1 MKSRINED
9 WFKTRTKKL
18 CAECQDR
25 MIKKHVQEYERAIR
39 EGFRAGLAVA
49 MKSQQLYRGYG
60 KKRLQRLAEDVNDLV
75 NLKPFGREINF
86 KYIVDEMKEKFQANR
101 GFVKAC
107 WCGDPECEGE
117 VKYVTGG
124 AATRCLIEDEEMISD
139 KCIWCGK
146 PAKHMA
152 YWGKSY

>member
-1 MKSRINED
+1 MKSRINKD

-60 KKRLQRLAEDVNDLV
+60 KKTLTEACRGRKRPCKPQTVWQRD
-75 NLKPFGREINF
+75 
-86 KYIVDEMKEKFQANR
+86 KF
-101 GFVKAC
+101 
-107 WCGDPECEGE
+107 
-117 VKYVTGG
+117 
-124 AATRCLIEDEEMISD
+124 
-139 KCIWCGK
+139 
-146 PAKHMA
+146 
-152 YWGKSY
+152 

>member
-1 MKSRINED
+1 MKSRINEE

-86 KYIVDEMKEKFQANR
+86 KYIVDEMKEKY
-101 GFVKAC
+101 GVDLTKI
-107 WCGDPECEGE
+107 DLVVE
-117 VKYVTGG
+117 VKP
-124 AATRCLIEDEEMISD
+124 A
-139 KCIWCGK
+139 GK
-146 PAKHMA
+146 
-152 YWGKSY
+152 GE